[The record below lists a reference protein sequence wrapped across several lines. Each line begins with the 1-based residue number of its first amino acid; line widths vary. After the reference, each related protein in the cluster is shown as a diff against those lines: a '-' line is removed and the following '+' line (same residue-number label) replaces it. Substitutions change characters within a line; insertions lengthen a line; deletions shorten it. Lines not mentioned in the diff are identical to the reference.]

1 MRPRPGSPS
10 RTRRGAAHRPAGKR
24 ADLVLIKGNPAAKIS
39 DLRQVVTVFKD
50 GVGYDSAKLAAAVK
64 GQIGIR

>member
-1 MRPRPGSPS
+1 MGSI
-10 RTRRGAAHRPAGKR
+10 AAGKR